1 MGESVI
7 DKDRVRMESQKDDHD
22 HYDDSYQEIY
32 DVCGYIGPTLVCED
46 KQDNNHVETMSVTR
60 ALNVLNISATS
71 TYNLDTKDIAH
82 HVNKMVQEVEQKR
95 VECNRLM
102 RNKRKQSKV
111 SKFLKT
117 PEMLEQEEQQAKWK
131 TSKVREELCLIQEAY
146 QFLISR
152 HKAKEM
158 ATRS

>member
-1 MGESVI
+1 MGQEERGRLLNQAVVLVKGVSLLESVI
-7 DKDRVRMESQKDDHD
+7 ERDRVRMESQKNDQD

-82 HVNKMVQEVEQKR
+82 HVIV
-95 VECNRLM
+95 LM
-102 RNKRKQSKV
+102 TMKYNYYIL
-111 SKFLKT
+111 F
-117 PEMLEQEEQQAKWK
+117 
-131 TSKVREELCLIQEAY
+131 
-146 QFLISR
+146 
-152 HKAKEM
+152 
-158 ATRS
+158 